1 MNNYYIT
8 YNNTKG
14 TTVSG
19 NSKFQAEEF
28 LKRSNPEV
36 KVINETIKISVDK
49 PKTIKK

>member
-14 TTVSG
+14 TTVPG
-19 NSKFQAEEF
+19 NSKLQAEEF

-36 KVINETIKISVDK
+36 KVINKTIKISVDK
-49 PKTIKK
+49 SKTIRK